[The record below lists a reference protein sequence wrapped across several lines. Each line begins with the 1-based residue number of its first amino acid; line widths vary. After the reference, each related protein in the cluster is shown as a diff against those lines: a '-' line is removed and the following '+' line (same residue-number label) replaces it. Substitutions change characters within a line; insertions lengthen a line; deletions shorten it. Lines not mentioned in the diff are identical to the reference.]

1 MIALNA
7 LLAVASGEFEPIP
20 PTSSASRMAEVIP
33 STSDAIPSTSQNSR
47 PVHQTPIQSS
57 LRPENS
63 PQNTVRGQWGTRRH
77 TNFNALETIGRGA
90 YGEVYKAKD
99 LQSNEIIAMKK
110 MTFKLTEDGVPMA
123 ILREISLLRH
133 LSRLDHPNIVRLLD
147 ITYDVR
153 SERNFMVMYLIFEY
167 FPQDLKK
174 YIEECPPPGLE
185 QERIKDIM
193 FQITN
198 GVDFL
203 HANRIVHRDLKPQ
216 NLLVSSNGRV
226 KITDFGLARIYEFY
240 TLLTTTVVTLWY
252 RAPEVLMSTGYDTRV
267 DVWSLGC
274 IFAELITQKPLF
286 EGQKEKEQLEKIFEV
301 VGLPEKWPEN
311 AVFLQ
316 SNFAF
321 MPKQAFSQV
330 IPGIEPQAEDLLEK
344 MLNFERDERISASM
358 ALSHPYF
365 EGLTPVPHNSCDY
378 VRPPTHEEPKNS
390 AKRKRASPSALNSSN
405 FNTVL

>member
-1 MIALNA
+1 M
-7 LLAVASGEFEPIP
+7 
-20 PTSSASRMAEVIP
+20 
-33 STSDAIPSTSQNSR
+33 
-47 PVHQTPIQSS
+47 
-57 LRPENS
+57 
-63 PQNTVRGQWGTRRH
+63 
-77 TNFNALETIGRGA
+77 
-90 YGEVYKAKD
+90 
-99 LQSNEIIAMKK
+99 
-110 MTFKLTEDGVPMA
+110 
-123 ILREISLLRH
+123 
-133 LSRLDHPNIVRLLD
+133 
-147 ITYDVR
+147 
-153 SERNFMVMYLIFEY
+153 
-167 FPQDLKK
+167 
-174 YIEECPPPGLE
+174 
-185 QERIKDIM
+185 
-193 FQITN
+193 
-198 GVDFL
+198 
-203 HANRIVHRDLKPQ
+203 
-216 NLLVSSNGRV
+216 
-226 KITDFGLARIYEFY
+226 
-240 TLLTTTVVTLWY
+240 TLWY

-330 IPGIEPQAEDLLEK
+330 IPGIEPQAEDLLEVCQMHTKILFWFFISFYFITKSTVDVLLVFVIILIEFYSFLQNLNFGVESVILAFFSLKFSSNFFKKCLNFQFHSVHSFIFVVKINGSHANIPLQKMLNFERITALFLCSFWNNFQTHISLQK

-365 EGLTPVPHNSCDY
+365 EGLDPVPHNSCDY
-378 VRPPTHEEPKNS
+378 VRPPTPEEPKNS